1 MKRVQTRKAAAKW
14 NLTKLEDEA
23 YKFEFQRKCDA
34 VLKETQLRTKDSR
47 ETQIREDIE
56 SIWVNLKECLTE
68 VAEEVC
74 GKVEFKKKQKW
85 MTDEIMKLMKERQE
99 CKCKQTL
106 ADGKRFKELKHVIQ
120 KMCRVA
126 KEEYYNVKCREL
138 EELDRVHNNLLYDK
152 VKEFQPKAHKMMQQ
166 I

>member
-1 MKRVQTRKAAAKW
+1 M
-14 NLTKLEDEA
+14 
-23 YKFEFQRKCDA
+23 
-34 VLKETQLRTKDSR
+34 
-47 ETQIREDIE
+47 
-56 SIWVNLKECLTE
+56 KECLTE

-74 GKVEFKKKQKW
+74 GKAEFKKKQKW

-106 ADGKRFKELKHVIQ
+106 EDGKRFKELKHVIQ

-138 EELDRVHNNLLYDK
+138 EELDRVHSNLLYDK
-152 VKEFQPKAHKMMQQ
+152 GKGISAQGA
-166 I
+166 